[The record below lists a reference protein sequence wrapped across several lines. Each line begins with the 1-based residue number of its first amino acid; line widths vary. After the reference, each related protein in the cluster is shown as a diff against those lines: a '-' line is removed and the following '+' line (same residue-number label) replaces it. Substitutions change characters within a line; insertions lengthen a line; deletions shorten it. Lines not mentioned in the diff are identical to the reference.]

1 MLGDRF
7 SYSYTCK
14 LENVNKSNRNQRK
27 ATSWCITQGSTS
39 CHSISRIRGAH
50 IVKENMAGDETPMTE
65 LLADVGR
72 ENDDTAEVILSKTE
86 MQKKQSLKGI
96 KFSDFQETIEKINDA
111 EYLGIRITINE
122 ELYGYD
128 IPIPGGAKI
137 KPEQTKVKEIDFAKR
152 VRFSSDTGSTDF
164 PSQCVDQS
172 DRQEAW
178 EETRRI
184 DDYTEYEGVWFT
196 FRVGKEK

>member
-137 KPEQTKVKEIDFAKR
+137 KPEQTKVKAEK
-152 VRFSSDTGSTDF
+152 DTIKVQISK
-164 PSQCVDQS
+164 
-172 DRQEAW
+172 
-178 EETRRI
+178 ETK
-184 DDYTEYEGVWFT
+184 FNL
-196 FRVGKEK
+196 KSNMMH